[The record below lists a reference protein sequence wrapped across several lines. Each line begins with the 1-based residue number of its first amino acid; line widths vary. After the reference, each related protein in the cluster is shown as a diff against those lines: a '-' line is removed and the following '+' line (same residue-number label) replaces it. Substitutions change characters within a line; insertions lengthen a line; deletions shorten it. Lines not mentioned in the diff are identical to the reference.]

1 MHRMNGAVTCRPIGS
16 PGSYTY
22 RNPNPHGSSYVSP
35 PSAHPANRHGPN
47 ASNNANLPPSPDL
60 SQPFGRDRNAES
72 YSRCVFSGES
82 PRSEEHTSELQS
94 RENLVCRLLLEKQK
108 HKQSR

>member
-1 MHRMNGAVTCRPIGS
+1 SSVRFNRTVSYTLPVWPSSVAMHRMNGAVTCRPIGS

-35 PSAHPANRHGPN
+35 PSDHPANRHGPN

-82 PRSEEHTSELQS
+82 PTA
-94 RENLVCRLLLEKQK
+94 
-108 HKQSR
+108 